1 MLLNGCPNCATDGKY
16 FYYNRHSV
24 IVSKQGELVFLGDMK
39 LSIVFMTALVV
50 GETETMLWNFA
61 NDYVVNS
68 DLIEGNVGERIRLV
82 EILHDYKYLWLDVRR
97 SL

>member
-1 MLLNGCPNCATDGKY
+1 MTHFG
-16 FYYNRHSV
+16 RR
-24 IVSKQGELVFLGDMK
+24 GDRDP
-39 LSIVFMTALVV
+39 
-50 GETETMLWNFA
+50 MLWNFA

-82 EILHDYKYLWLDVRR
+82 EILHDYKYPWLDVRR